1 MMRRGFW
8 LLLFWMVTGT
18 VLILQTAQA
27 EAIHYYCTTV
37 QGVPLKVIS
46 VDMNSP
52 QVKVTGMLNQ
62 FGAGH
67 TEPFQQMVRRA
78 SPTVA
83 ITGTFHCNRTFRP
96 IGDIVIGGRLTH
108 FGGLGTALCVSEN
121 NHVKFIRPKPYRR
134 QDWSR
139 FDYVL
144 SAGPRL
150 VQNNV
155 AYVEPAREGFRDRH
169 MLNPNPRIAIGTTR
183 DNRLMIVLTR
193 KPIYLS
199 RMAGAMKALG
209 IENAINLDGGS
220 SIGVYYKGKILVN
233 PQRQLTNILVIYQD
247 RNRYETVKDRLLP
260 VYMRSVKR

>member
-1 MMRRGFW
+1 MLRKLW
-8 LLLFWMVTGT
+8 LLLLWIVPGIALLLP
-18 VLILQTAQA
+18 VAQA
-27 EAIHYYCTTV
+27 KEIQYYCTTV
-37 QGVPLKVIS
+37 RGVPVKVIS

-62 FGAGH
+62 LGVGH
-67 TEPFQQMVRRA
+67 TEPFRQMIRRA
-78 SPTVA
+78 TPTVA
-83 ITGTFHCNRTFRP
+83 ITGTFHSNRTFRP

-108 FGGLGTALCVSEN
+108 FGGLGTALCVSED
-121 NHVKFIRPKPYRR
+121 NHVKFVRPKRYRR
-134 QDWSR
+134 HDWSG

-169 MLNPNPRIAIGTTR
+169 MLSPNPRIAIGMTR
-183 DNRLMIVLTR
+183 DNRLMIVITR

-233 PQRQLTNILVIYQD
+233 PQRQLTNILLIYQD
-247 RNRYETVKDRLLP
+247 RNRYEAVKDRLLP